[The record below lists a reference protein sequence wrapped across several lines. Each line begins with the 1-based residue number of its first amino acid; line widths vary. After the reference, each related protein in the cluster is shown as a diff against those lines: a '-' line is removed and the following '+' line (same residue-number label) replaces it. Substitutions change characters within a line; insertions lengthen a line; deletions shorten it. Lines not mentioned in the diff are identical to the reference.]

1 MMSNPDKLSVTIL
14 GSGTCVPSLKRSS
27 CSVLMRT
34 GDNILLF
41 DSGVG
46 TMKRL
51 LEAGVE
57 IFDVSF
63 IFYSHFHPDHTSEL
77 VPFLFSNKY
86 PDGSRRKKPLTL
98 VAGDGFLKF
107 YENLKL
113 VYGHWIELDSD
124 LLNMIELD
132 NAHHDMRRF
141 DDFKVETLPVEHNPE
156 SVAFRIAT
164 SSGASVVYSG
174 DTDYCDRLIALAQD
188 AGLLICESAV
198 PDEHKVPGHL
208 TPAMAGEIAT
218 KANVKRL
225 MLTHFYPVC
234 GEADIAAQCRRTYTG
249 PLILAEDL
257 LTVQVT

>member
-1 MMSNPDKLSVTIL
+1 MMSNSDKLSVTIL

-34 GDNILLF
+34 GGNILLF

-98 VAGDGFLKF
+98 VAGNGFLKF

-113 VYGHWIELDSD
+113 AYGHWIELDSD

-132 NAHHDMRRF
+132 NTHHDMRRF

-156 SVAFRIAT
+156 SIAYRIT
-164 SSGASVVYSG
+164 GPGGASVVYSG
-174 DTDYCDRLIALAQD
+174 DTDFSDNLVMLSKD
-188 AGLLICESAV
+188 ADLLICESAL
-198 PDEHKVPGHL
+198 PDELKVKGHL
-208 TPAMAGEIAT
+208 TPSLAGEIA
-218 KANVKRL
+218 KRANVRKL
-225 MLTHFYPVC
+225 VLTHFYPECDLVDVKK
-234 GEADIAAQCRRTYTG
+234 ECRKTYSG
-249 PLILAEDL
+249 LLVLAEDL
-257 LTVQVT
+257 MTINI